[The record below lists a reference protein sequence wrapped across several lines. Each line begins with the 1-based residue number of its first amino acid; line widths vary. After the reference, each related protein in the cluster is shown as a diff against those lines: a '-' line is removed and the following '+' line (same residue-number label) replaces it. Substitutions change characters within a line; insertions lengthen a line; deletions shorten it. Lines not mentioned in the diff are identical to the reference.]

1 MNLFLTGYRATGKTS
16 VARLIAEQ
24 LDMPWFD
31 SDQLVEATAEMSIAD
46 LFALES
52 EEGFR
57 NRETTVIRQLVEGGN
72 QIVSLG
78 GGAIVRSENRKMLQG
93 RGMIV
98 WLQASA
104 DKIHERLTR
113 DPQTAGQ
120 RPDLTEQGGIDEIR
134 ILLER
139 RKPLYESVAD
149 FFINTDDLSPQQ
161 VAAQIIQRME

>member
-1 MNLFLTGYRATGKTS
+1 MNVFLTGYRATGKTS
-16 VARLIAEQ
+16 VARSIAEQ

-57 NRETTVIRQLVEGGN
+57 DRETAVIRQLAEGEN

-78 GGAIVRSENRKMLQG
+78 GGAIVRPENRKILQG

-104 DKIHERLTR
+104 DKIYERLTQ
-113 DPQTAGQ
+113 DPQTECQ
-120 RPDLTEQGGIDEIR
+120 RPDLTAQGGIDEIR
-134 ILLER
+134 ILLQR
-139 RKPLYESVAD
+139 RQPWYESVAD
-149 FFINTDDLSPQQ
+149 FFVNTDDLSPPQ
-161 VAAQIIQRME
+161 VAARIIQRMG

>member
-1 MNLFLTGYRATGKTS
+1 MNVFLTGYRATGKTS
-16 VARLIAEQ
+16 VARSIAEQ

-31 SDQLVEATAEMSIAD
+31 SDRLIEEAAEMSIAD

-57 NRETTVIRQLVEGGN
+57 DRETAVIRQLAEGEN

-78 GGAIVRSENRKMLQG
+78 GGAIVRPENRKILQG

-104 DKIHERLTR
+104 DKIYERLTQ
-113 DPQTAGQ
+113 DPQTECQ
-120 RPDLTEQGGIDEIR
+120 RPDLTAQGGIDEIC

-139 RKPLYESVAD
+139 RQPLYESVAD
-149 FFINTDDLSPQQ
+149 FFVNTDDLSPPQ
-161 VAAQIIQRME
+161 VAARIIQRMR

>member
-1 MNLFLTGYRATGKTS
+1 MNVFLTGYRATGKTS
-16 VARLIAEQ
+16 VARSIAEQ

-31 SDQLVEATAEMSIAD
+31 SDRLIEEAAEMSIAD

-57 NRETTVIRQLVEGGN
+57 DRETAVIRQLAEGEN

-78 GGAIVRSENRKMLQG
+78 GGAIVRPENRKILQG

-104 DKIHERLTR
+104 DKIYERLTQ
-113 DPQTAGQ
+113 DPQTECQ
-120 RPDLTEQGGIDEIR
+120 RPDLTAQGGIDEIR
-134 ILLER
+134 ILLQR
-139 RKPLYESVAD
+139 RQPWYESVAD
-149 FFINTDDLSPQQ
+149 FFVNTDDLSPPQ
-161 VAAQIIQRME
+161 VAARIIQRMG

>member
-1 MNLFLTGYRATGKTS
+1 MNVFLTGYRATGKTS
-16 VARLIAEQ
+16 VARSIAEQ

-31 SDQLVEATAEMSIAD
+31 SDRLIEEAAEMSIAD

-57 NRETTVIRQLVEGGN
+57 DRETAVIRQLAEGEN

-78 GGAIVRSENRKMLQG
+78 GGAIVRSENRKMLEG

-104 DKIHERLTR
+104 DKIYERLTQ
-113 DPQTAGQ
+113 DPQTECQ
-120 RPDLTEQGGIDEIR
+120 RPDLTAQGGIDEIR
-134 ILLER
+134 ILLQR
-139 RKPLYESVAD
+139 RQPWYESVAD
-149 FFINTDDLSPQQ
+149 FFVNTDDLSPPQ
-161 VAAQIIQRME
+161 VAARIIQRMG